1 MADTFTFELVSP
13 ERLLLSVQAASVLMP
28 GAEGDLG
35 ILPGHAPLITSLRP
49 GVIEVS
55 SAEGDPANTRIFVDG
70 GIAEVARDQ
79 LVVLAE
85 EAIAVADLD
94 RAELEQRIQ
103 NTREDIEDAADAA
116 KRRRAEEKLQHLEA
130 LLSAAD

>member
-13 ERLLLSVQAASVLMP
+13 ERLLLSVQAAMVSMP
-28 GAEGDLG
+28 GTEGDLG

-103 NTREDIEDAADAA
+103 NTREDIEDAADDA
-116 KRRRAEEKLQHLEA
+116 KRRRAEEKLQHLQA
-130 LLSAAD
+130 LLSAAG

>member
-13 ERLLLSVQAASVLMP
+13 ERLLLSVQAAVVAMP

-35 ILPGHAPLITSLRP
+35 ILPGHAPMITSLRP
-49 GVIEVS
+49 GVIEVT
-55 SAEGDPANTRIFVDG
+55 SAEGDPDGMRIFVDG
-70 GIAEVARDQ
+70 GIAEVALDQ

-94 RAELEQRIQ
+94 RAELEQRIR
-103 NTREDIEDAADAA
+103 NTREDIEDATDHGQ
-116 KRRRAEEKLQHLEA
+116 RRLAEEKLQHLEA
-130 LLSAAD
+130 LLSAAG

>member
-13 ERLLLSVQAASVLMP
+13 ERLLLSVQAAIVSMP

-49 GVIEVS
+49 GVIEVT
-55 SAEGDPANTRIFVDG
+55 SAEVDPAGLRIFVDG
-70 GIAEVARDQ
+70 GIAEVALDR

-94 RAELEQRIQ
+94 RAELEQRIR
-103 NTREDIEDAADAA
+103 NTREDIEDAADHG
-116 KRRRAEEKLQHLEA
+116 KRRLAEEKLQHLEA
-130 LLSAAD
+130 LLSAAG